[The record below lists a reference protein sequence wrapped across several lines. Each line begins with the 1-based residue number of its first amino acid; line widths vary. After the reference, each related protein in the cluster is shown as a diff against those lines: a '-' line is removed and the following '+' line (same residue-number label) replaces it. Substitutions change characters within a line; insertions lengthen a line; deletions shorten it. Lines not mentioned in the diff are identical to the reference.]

1 MHVSYVKD
9 LNKDVIAHYCS
20 MMSGGGLEHE
30 FYFPFHIWDNPSHWR
45 THIFQDGTCTTNQI
59 ILQQVIYNIL

>member
-9 LNKDVIAHYCS
+9 LNKDVIAHYCA

-30 FYFPFHIWDNPSHWR
+30 FYFPFHIWDNPSH
-45 THIFQDGTCTTNQI
+45 
-59 ILQQVIYNIL
+59 